1 MFGRSVFFEGGV
13 MKGGPQRKRRH
24 LNGVETTRMNVQIR
38 DENYA
43 RIQAI
48 ADARGVSMGMC
59 VDEMVDA
66 DWRRRE
72 AMFSRGTKQVQL
84 EK

>member
-1 MFGRSVFFEGGV
+1 

-24 LNGVETTRMNVQIR
+24 LNGVDTTRMNVQIR

-48 ADARGVSMGMC
+48 ADARGVSMGLC
-59 VDEMVDA
+59 VDEMVEA
-66 DWRRRE
+66 DWRKRE
-72 AMFSRGTKQVQL
+72 ANVPRGTNQVQL
-84 EK
+84 GE

>member
-1 MFGRSVFFEGGV
+1 

-48 ADARGVSMGMC
+48 ADARGVSMGLC
-59 VDEMVDA
+59 VDEMVEA
-66 DWRRRE
+66 DWRKRE
-72 AMFSRGTKQVQL
+72 ANAPRATNQVQL
-84 EK
+84 GE

>member
-1 MFGRSVFFEGGV
+1 

-24 LNGVETTRMNVQIR
+24 LNGVDTTRMNVQIR

-48 ADARGVSMGMC
+48 ADARGVSMGLC
-59 VDEMVDA
+59 VDEMVEA
-66 DWRRRE
+66 DWRRRH
-72 AMFSRGTKQVQL
+72 AIVPRGTNQVQL
-84 EK
+84 GE

>member
-1 MFGRSVFFEGGV
+1 

-24 LNGVETTRMNVQIR
+24 LNGVDTTRMNVHIR

-48 ADARGVSMGMC
+48 ADARGVSMGLC
-59 VDEMVDA
+59 VDEMVEA
-66 DWRRRE
+66 DWRKRM
-72 AMFSRGTKQVQL
+72 ANVPRGANQVQL
-84 EK
+84 GE